1 MRAYIDTSV
10 LTSVYC
16 DEPNSRKA
24 ERILQKYTP
33 VISGLTRLELSSA
46 VAKKV
51 RGKTLTK
58 NQGAAIISMSHEHI
72 RSGVFEVQRI
82 GEDHYDL
89 ACEWLDLLTTSM
101 RSLDSLHLAVAHSLQ
116 IPLITADIAMARSA
130 RKLNIPVESL

>member
-1 MRAYIDTSV
+1 LRAYVDTSI

-24 ERILQKYTP
+24 ERVLQKYTP
-33 VISGLTRLELSSA
+33 VISRLTRLELSSS
-46 VAKKV
+46 VAKKL
-51 RGKTLTK
+51 RAKTLIK
-58 NQGAAIISMSHEHI
+58 SQAAAIISIFHEHI

-82 GEDHYDL
+82 TDGHYDL
-89 ACEWLDLLTTSM
+89 ASEWLDLLTTSM

-116 IPLITADIAMARSA
+116 VPLVTADVVLARSA

>member
-10 LTSVYC
+10 LTSAYC

-24 ERILQKYTP
+24 ERLLQKYTP
-33 VISGLTRLELSSA
+33 VISGLTRLELSSS
-46 VAKKV
+46 VAKKL
-51 RGKTLTK
+51 RAKTLAKRQAT
-58 NQGAAIISMSHEHI
+58 AIISMFHEHI
-72 RSGVFEVQRI
+72 RSGIFEVQRI
-82 GEDHYDL
+82 GDDLYDL

-116 IPLITADIAMARSA
+116 LPLITADVALARSA

>member
-1 MRAYIDTSV
+1 LRAYIDTSV

-51 RGKTLTK
+51 RAKTLTK
-58 NQGAAIISMSHEHI
+58 NQAAAIISMFHEHI

-82 GEDHYDL
+82 DEDHYDL
-89 ACEWLDLLTTSM
+89 ACDWLDLLTTSM

-116 IPLITADIAMARSA
+116 IPLITADIALARSA
-130 RKLNIPVESL
+130 RKLNIPVETL

>member
-24 ERILQKYTP
+24 ERVLQKYTP
-33 VISGLTRLELSSA
+33 VISGLTRLELSSS
-46 VAKKV
+46 VARKL
-51 RGKTLTK
+51 RAKTLTK
-58 NQGAAIISMSHEHI
+58 SQAVAIISMFHEHI
-72 RSGVFEVQRI
+72 RSGIFEVQRI
-82 GEDHYDL
+82 SDDHYDL

-116 IPLITADIAMARSA
+116 VPLITADVALARSA
-130 RKLNIPVESL
+130 RKLNIPVESF